1 MDSQKTE
8 QNQVFI
14 IILINKLNIVTSQIK
29 IRVLATFLAPSFLFS
44 MTADATAASN
54 RKKFKVI
61 KKFQPEKSAAYV
73 EKKSRDLLGVRCS
86 TK

>member
-14 IILINKLNIVTSQIK
+14 IILINELNIVTSQI
-29 IRVLATFLAPSFLFS
+29 RVLASFLAPSFLFS